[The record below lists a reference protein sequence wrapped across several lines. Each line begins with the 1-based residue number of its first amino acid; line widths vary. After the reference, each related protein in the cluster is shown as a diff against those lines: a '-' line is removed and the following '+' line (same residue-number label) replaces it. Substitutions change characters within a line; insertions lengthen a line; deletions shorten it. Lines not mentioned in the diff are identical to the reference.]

1 MGIADTLPIP
11 KTADQFRGP
20 VQFGHAQRWLTDMNI
35 PNSNKL
41 SPRHTLVFGNER
53 LPTPSANLKQTNIHP
68 SNLPHQ
74 NCGDLCLVLAVFKMV
89 EKGLSM
95 ICPLTLKTVSRD

>member
-1 MGIADTLPIP
+1 MGIADTLPIL
-11 KTADQFRGP
+11 KRADQFRGP
-20 VQFGHAQRWLTDMNI
+20 AQSGHAQRWLTDTNV

-41 SPRHTLVFGNER
+41 SPRHTLVFGNEH

-74 NCGDLCLVLAVFKMV
+74 NCGVLCLVLAVFERV
-89 EKGLSM
+89 EKGLGM
-95 ICPLTLKTVSRD
+95 IHPLTLKTVSRD